1 MKKEKEG
8 GKYLVKENI
17 FFVEEKKNR
26 EGIEENVWRRKIY
39 FFTEELLEH
48 WLWKY

>member
-1 MKKEKEG
+1 MRE
-8 GKYLVKENI
+8 ENIWLRKI

-39 FFTEELLEH
+39 FFYRGAFGTLALEI
-48 WLWKY
+48 LDT